1 MEETSAVR
9 EDDGRK
15 GEPRPTGGEEFAD
28 APPSRAGYI
37 TLAGRPNAGKSTL
50 LNAMVGTRLS
60 IVTPHAQT
68 TWQRVTGIH
77 TEGRTQMI
85 FLDTP
90 GLLEVRD
97 LMQRSMLQEAHE
109 ALREA
114 DLVLLVVDT
123 SRDMDRTTES
133 SIRAGLAESDAP
145 LFVALNKVDAADRDQ
160 VERME
165 LWASDSLRGRSFRI
179 SALQGEGVAELK
191 EAVKA
196 ALPEGPFLYP
206 EDDIASQP
214 VRFFVAEMVRE
225 TVFEQFR
232 QEVPYSSFC
241 VVDEFREGQDPL
253 YIGATI
259 YVERQ
264 SQKGIVVGK
273 GGTAIRRLGQEAR
286 AKIEHF
292 LERPVYLDLWVK
304 ALPGWRRRRREL
316 ARLGFRVPAPEEQR
330 R

>member
-1 MEETSAVR
+1 MEETSGVRKDEER
-9 EDDGRK
+9 EDEPQPS
-15 GEPRPTGGEEFAD
+15 GETVGNS
-28 APPSRAGYI
+28 PPSRAGYI
-37 TLAGRPNAGKSTL
+37 TVAGRPNAGKSTL
-50 LNAMVGTRLS
+50 LNALVRTRLS
-60 IVTPHAQT
+60 IVSPHAQT
-68 TWQRVTGIH
+68 TWQRVTGIR

-97 LMQRSMLQEAHE
+97 LMQRSMLHEAHE

-114 DLVLLVVDT
+114 DLVLLVVDA
-123 SRDMDRTTES
+123 SRDIDRTAEA
-133 SIRAGLAESDAP
+133 SIREGLAEADAP
-145 LFVALNKVDAADRDQ
+145 LFIALNKVDAADRDH
-160 VERME
+160 VEHLE
-165 LWASDSLRGRSFRI
+165 HWASTALGGRPFRT
-179 SALQGEGVAELK
+179 SALHDEGVAELK
-191 EAVKA
+191 EALKA

-241 VVDEFREGQDPL
+241 AVDEFREAQDPL

-264 SQKGIVVGK
+264 SQKGIIVGK
-273 GGTAIRRLGQEAR
+273 RGTAIRRLGQEAR

-292 LERPVYLDLWVK
+292 LGRPVYLDLWVK